1 MKHTGFTIVALM
13 ISMTVAA
20 EFSSAQ
26 DRPGCAQS
34 EFTRFAALAGDWRVH
49 WTDRIA
55 PEMYTNWIAGAKIEK
70 DQTDCVLI
78 EHFTGKRDRQIFTA
92 NSLLSFGNPVSL

>member
-1 MKHTGFTIVALM
+1 MNWTKWPGVARARRRAGVDQNPEPSLLNPPQIVARKELVDDMKHTGFTIVALM

-20 EFSSAQ
+20 ESSSAQ

-34 EFTRFAALAGDWRVH
+34 EFTRFAELAGDWRVQ

-55 PEMYTNWIAGAKIEK
+55 PEMYT
-70 DQTDCVLI
+70 
-78 EHFTGKRDRQIFTA
+78 
-92 NSLLSFGNPVSL
+92 